1 MAKGSVQ
8 PFRLKLKKRIF
19 KGITFLSCFDF
30 QDDGILTHKSAN
42 IGAGQFVKIDKETE
56 EYIKKVSMRNEYQGQ
71 IVKSDQTDHDFSSGL
86 DPTVCM
92 PEKKK
97 LSNFKK
103 PGAVESIEQDSDD
116 EDEEIENNAGDTKI
130 DDPNASIYKCPNEH
144 CIKDYI
150 KLRNLVK
157 HRRNGLCKAR
167 LRSQT
172 QLNHCKTMWFSRFGI
187 ADTSQV
193 SSTRYFRTNLED
205 LKEIVLPASFQL
217 LSNYEKSPLLLL
229 TGGFKEKLEMGHAMK
244 ANQKLPKIETEVKD
258 YIQLLFNQG
267 QGETQASNKSSIQ
280 KYSANDVVALI
291 HKKYP
296 KKNWLKIGQVHSD
309 QKLIIPF

>member
-1 MAKGSVQ
+1 
-8 PFRLKLKKRIF
+8 
-19 KGITFLSCFDF
+19 
-30 QDDGILTHKSAN
+30 
-42 IGAGQFVKIDKETE
+42 
-56 EYIKKVSMRNEYQGQ
+56 MRNEYQGQ
-71 IVKSDQTDHDFSSGL
+71 IVKSDQTDHNFSSGL

-103 PGAVESIEQDSDD
+103 PGTVESTEQDSDN
-116 EDEEIENNAGDTKI
+116 EDEEVENNAGDTKI
-130 DDPNASIYKCPNEH
+130 DDPNASIYKCPNDH
-144 CIKDYI
+144 FIKDYI

-193 SSTRYFRTNLED
+193 PSKRYFRTNLED
-205 LKEIVLPASFQL
+205 LTEIVLPASFEL
-217 LSNYEKSPLLLL
+217 LSNYDKSPLLLL
-229 TGGFKEKLEMGHAMK
+229 TGGFKEKLEMGYAMK
-244 ANQKLPKIETEVKD
+244 ANQKLPKIEEEVKD
-258 YIQLLFNQG
+258 YIQILFTQG
-267 QGETQASNKSSIQ
+267 QGQGQTQPTNQSSVQ
-280 KYSANDVVALI
+280 KYTANDMVALI

-296 KKNWLKIGQVHSD
+296 KKNWLKLGQVHSD
-309 QKLIIPF
+309 PKSITPIKKSKISGLSIYF

>member
-1 MAKGSVQ
+1 
-8 PFRLKLKKRIF
+8 
-19 KGITFLSCFDF
+19 
-30 QDDGILTHKSAN
+30 
-42 IGAGQFVKIDKETE
+42 
-56 EYIKKVSMRNEYQGQ
+56 
-71 IVKSDQTDHDFSSGL
+71 
-86 DPTVCM
+86 
-92 PEKKK
+92 

-103 PGAVESIEQDSDD
+103 PGAVESTEQDSDD
-116 EDEEIENNAGDTKI
+116 EDKEVENNAGDTKI

-150 KLRNLVK
+150 YLRNLVK

-193 SSTRYFRTNLED
+193 NQTKYFRTNLED
-205 LKEIVLPASFQL
+205 LKQIVLPASFEL
-217 LSNYEKSPLLLL
+217 LSNYDKSPLLLQ
-229 TGGFKEKLEMGHAMK
+229 TGGFKEKLEMGYAMK
-244 ANQKLPKIETEVKD
+244 ANQKLPKIEAEVKD

-267 QGETQASNKSSIQ
+267 QGQTEASNQSSVQ
-280 KYSANDVVALI
+280 KYSASDVVALI

-296 KKNWLKIGQVHSD
+296 KKKWLKFGQVHSD
-309 QKLIIPF
+309 PKSMNPFNKSTISGPSKYFFRLFQ

>member
-1 MAKGSVQ
+1 
-8 PFRLKLKKRIF
+8 
-19 KGITFLSCFDF
+19 
-30 QDDGILTHKSAN
+30 
-42 IGAGQFVKIDKETE
+42 
-56 EYIKKVSMRNEYQGQ
+56 
-71 IVKSDQTDHDFSSGL
+71 
-86 DPTVCM
+86 M

-103 PGAVESIEQDSDD
+103 PGTVESTEQDSDN
-116 EDEEIENNAGDTKI
+116 EDEEVENNAGDTKI

-267 QGETQASNKSSIQ
+267 QGETQASNQSSIQ

-309 QKLIIPF
+309 QKLIIPFKKSIISGPSKYFLDFFNNKLSKSDIVTMIYSFNFKPKHYSFNMNHIYC